1 MEISVHAV
9 LSNYTNRYNFHIHDG
24 KSNQHYKAVTK
35 KNFLVY
41 QHYKVYIIFLCYEK
55 IIYDGRN
62 RYVEQCFCYY
72 NNSLPLKKWL
82 ARKQYHTGKIG
93 TFGVVAVHS
102 IRWWSRY
109 EENTTKVRKLDNF
122 YIYRQVRTK
131 I

>member
-1 MEISVHAV
+1 M
-9 LSNYTNRYNFHIHDG
+9 LR
-24 KSNQHYKAVTK
+24 K
-35 KNFLVY
+35 K
-41 QHYKVYIIFLCYEK
+41 
-55 IIYDGRN
+55 IYDGRN

-82 ARKQYHTGKIG
+82 TRKQYHTGKIG

-122 YIYRQVRTK
+122 YMYRQVRTK

>member
-1 MEISVHAV
+1 MMGEI
-9 LSNYTNRYNFHIHDG
+9 D
-24 KSNQHYKAVTK
+24 
-35 KNFLVY
+35 
-41 QHYKVYIIFLCYEK
+41 
-55 IIYDGRN
+55 
-62 RYVEQCFCYY
+62 
-72 NNSLPLKKWL
+72 SLPLKKWL

-122 YIYRQVRTK
+122 YMYRQVRTK

>member
-24 KSNQHYKAVTK
+24 KSNQHYKAV
-35 KNFLVY
+35 N
-41 QHYKVYIIFLCYEK
+41 KVYIIFLCYEK

-109 EENTTKVRKLDNF
+109 EENITKVRKLDTL
-122 YIYRQVRTK
+122 YMYRQVRTK